1 MKKTLATIALCF
13 GLTGIN
19 PLNAHAGLESLT
31 NDTHAIKSY
40 TDGTITVPYNM
51 GANYI
56 GKVALLGNL
65 ARALAD
71 SPYSVKEESKNKFL
85 FYSSSG
91 ESKFEIIQDTSTSN
105 TFRKVVGVTGSR
117 SFGRFKSCMVLNCQ
131 SNSAGQ
137 IDYNSEMYTRLGSSF
152 WNALVRNLASI
163 PLIGQPIKHFFEK
176 EQDGVVIMINNVA
189 ERVFNDPHEALE
201 TMENHGFTRE
211 DILYVKRSLIE
222 NGFLEKE

>member
-1 MKKTLATIALCF
+1 MKKTLAMIALCM
-13 GLTGIN
+13 GLNG
-19 PLNAHAGLESLT
+19 LNQANASGGLESLT
-31 NDTHAIKSY
+31 NDTRAIKSY
-40 TDGTITVPYNM
+40 TSGKITVPYNM

-71 SPYSVKEESKNKFL
+71 SPYSVQEESKNKFL
-85 FYSSSG
+85 FYSSGG
-91 ESKFEIIQDTSTSN
+91 ESRFEIIQDTNTSN

-117 SFGRFKSCMVLNCQ
+117 SFGRFKACMVLNCQ

-163 PLIGQPIKHFFEK
+163 PLIGHPVRRFFEK

-189 ERVFNDPHEALE
+189 ERVFDNPHEALE
-201 TMENHGFTRE
+201 SMENYGFVRE
-211 DILYVKRSLIE
+211 DIFYVKKSLIE
-222 NGFLEKE
+222 NGFLEDE

>member
-1 MKKTLATIALCF
+1 MKQTLAMIALCL
-13 GLTGIN
+13 GLTGIH
-19 PLNAHAGLESLT
+19 PLNVHAGLESLT
-31 NDTHAIKSY
+31 NDTRAIKSY
-40 TDGTITVPYNM
+40 TNGKITVPYNM
-51 GANYI
+51 GTNYL

-71 SPYSVKEESKNKFL
+71 SPYSVKEEGTNKFL
-85 FYSSSG
+85 FYNSSG
-91 ESKFEIIQDTSTSN
+91 ESRFEIIEDTSTSN

-117 SFGRFKSCMVLNCQ
+117 SFGRFKACMILNCQ

-176 EQDGVVIMINNVA
+176 EQDGVVMMINNVA
-189 ERVFNDPHEALE
+189 ERVFDNPHEALE
-201 TMENHGFTRE
+201 TIENYGFTGE

-222 NGFLEKE
+222 NGFLENE